1 VLGIVLDTR
10 LTERKRP
17 QKKPVRQAT
26 KDYRNSEKNR
36 ENNKTIDKGK
46 KTNNV
51 STGENQ
57 QSSSLKGE
65 QGTRTT
71 ARVSGPSTY
80 DDVSKMQGSANI
92 QEDDSKSAISNIQ
105 KRDPIKDEVSVHRKS
120 QVATYLQPADPIA
133 TLQETA
139 ITGESRETGFHEKR
153 SSFGDNPFMSGM
165 TSWQSDMIN
174 WIGIYK
180 AFSENVAKMAREY
193 WMTPFW
199 MPRRSG
205 YKTNDK
211 VKAE

>member
-1 VLGIVLDTR
+1 M
-10 LTERKRP
+10 TERKRP

-26 KDYRNSEKNR
+26 EDYRNNEKNS
-36 ENNKTIDKGK
+36 ENNKTIDKRK

-57 QSSSLKGE
+57 QSSSKGE

-71 ARVSGPSTY
+71 AGVCGPSTH

-92 QEDDSKSAISNIQ
+92 QEDDLKSAISNIQ
-105 KRDPIKDEVSVHRKS
+105 KRDPIKDEVRVHRKS
-120 QVATYLQPADPIA
+120 QVTTYLQPVDPIA
-133 TLQETA
+133 TLQETS
-139 ITGESRETGFHEKR
+139 ITWESRETGFHEKR
-153 SSFGDNPFMSGM
+153 SSFCDNPFMSGM
-165 TSWQSDMIN
+165 ASWQSDMIN

-180 AFSENVAKMAREY
+180 EFSENVAKMAREY

-199 MPRRSG
+199 IPRRSG

-211 VKAE
+211 VEAE

>member
-26 KDYRNSEKNR
+26 KDYRNNEKNS
-36 ENNKTIDKGK
+36 ENDKTIDKRK

-57 QSSSLKGE
+57 QSSSLIGE

-80 DDVSKMQGSANI
+80 DDVSKMQTANI
-92 QEDDSKSAISNIQ
+92 QEDDLKSAISNIQ
-105 KRDPIKDEVSVHRKS
+105 KRDPIKNEIRVHRKS
-120 QVATYLQPADPIA
+120 EVTTYLQPADPIA
-133 TLQETA
+133 TPQETS

-153 SSFGDNPFMSGM
+153 SSFSDNPFMSGM
-165 TSWQSDMIN
+165 ASWQSDMIN

-180 AFSENVAKMAREY
+180 EFSENVAKMAREY

-199 MPRRSG
+199 IARRSG

>member
-1 VLGIVLDTR
+1 M
-10 LTERKRP
+10 TERKRP
-17 QKKPVRQAT
+17 QKKPGRQAT
-26 KDYRNSEKNR
+26 KDYRKNEKNSE
-36 ENNKTIDKGK
+36 NNTTIDKRK

-71 ARVSGPSTY
+71 TRVSGPPP
-80 DDVSKMQGSANI
+80 DVSKMKGSANI
-92 QEDDSKSAISNIQ
+92 QEDDLKSAISNIQ
-105 KRDPIKDEVSVHRKS
+105 KWDPISDEARVHRKS
-120 QVATYLQPADPIA
+120 QVTTSLQPADPIA
-133 TLQETA
+133 TLQETP

-165 TSWQSDMIN
+165 ASWQSDMIN

-180 AFSENVAKMAREY
+180 EFSENVAKMAREY

-199 MPRRSG
+199 IPRRSG
-205 YKTNDK
+205 HKTNDK